1 MHQNSHTS
9 VRKIAFRKACNR
21 VFRTQTS
28 QQYRHGT
35 LTPDYIRQSGLEPPL
50 LPAHSTGTSQSPSPP
65 TPLPER
71 RPRGGTHS
79 KPLRM
84 LSWNAGHPGVQQ
96 WAEVKAWLHTGASD
110 SCDVMALQ
118 ETHWHETAEFTVEG
132 WQCVSSAKKGAP
144 RAPKGK
150 AKPRQRRR
158 PQQSAPQEDSAMT
171 AEAQVDTSRAA
182 GVMLLLS
189 PAIDKKTIR
198 WKEHLKGRLIQASF
212 SWHGARVHVLVAYQH
227 VWSSKEKCAPK
238 QGRQVQISGL
248 TGLGATCHPCQGH
261 TAAGGRLQRA
271 ATCQPE
277 LGRSFQ
283 HS

>member
-1 MHQNSHTS
+1 MHQNSQTS
-9 VRKIAFRKACNR
+9 IRKLAFRRACSR
-21 VFRTQTS
+21 VFRSQTS

-35 LTPDYIRQSGLEPPL
+35 LTPDYVRQSGLEPPP
-50 LPAHSTGTSQSPSPP
+50 LPAHSTGNSQSPSPP

-71 RPRGGTHS
+71 RPRGGTRS
-79 KPLRM
+79 RPLRM
-84 LSWNAGHPGVQQ
+84 LSWNAGHLGVQQ
-96 WAEVKAWLHTGASD
+96 WAEVTAWLHTGASD

-118 ETHWHETAEFTVEG
+118 ETHWNETAEFTVEG
-132 WQCVSSAKKGAP
+132 WQCISSAKKGAP

-158 PQQSAPQEDSAMT
+158 PQQPAPQEDSAMT
-171 AEAQVDTSRAA
+171 AEAQVDTSRAD

-212 SWHGARVHVLVAYQH
+212 SRMVLT
-227 VWSSKEKCAPK
+227 EKCTPK

-261 TAAGGRLQRA
+261 AAAGGRLQRA

-277 LGRSFQ
+277 PGRSFQ